1 MAPNMHKLRLTPCV
15 KALFYQGNDSTQ
27 GKMNMGAEEILHT
40 KAKQETIICKTQ
52 LWNAKPKYK
61 IRQGVSEA
69 KDIHDKK

>member
-1 MAPNMHKLRLTPCV
+1 
-15 KALFYQGNDSTQ
+15 
-27 GKMNMGAEEILHT
+27 MGAEEILHT